1 MVRPARTEIHAEQRA
16 QQEREDRE
24 DREIIARTPDA
35 TFQAIRM
42 LIPLFEG
49 MKKDISDLQRE
60 VARLKIKTSKLE
72 DA

>member
-1 MVRPARTEIHAEQRA
+1 MARPARTEIRAEQRA
-16 QQEREDRE
+16 QQDREDRE
-24 DREIIARTPDA
+24 DREIIQRTPDA
-35 TFQAIRM
+35 AFQAIRM

-49 MKKDISDLQRE
+49 MKRDISDLQKE